1 MKKFSKVLAA
11 GLSGAMIVT
20 SLVGC
25 GGQKAT
31 DTVTAPAEVVTEQ
44 APEAEKP
51 AESITL
57 RTVSMFGG
65 TDPMTNIY
73 GSSIEEF
80 MKSNATV
87 KVEDESATSDE
98 QWKSK
103 VLIDFA
109 AGNEPDVIFFFTDV
123 NAKPLVEQNKVV
135 SLEEIKSVYPEYA
148 SNITEAAMA
157 SAKYAGDG
165 KNYAVPVRGY
175 YEGIFCNKTLFDKYS
190 LELPTTW
197 ENLEK
202 AIKTFKEND
211 VTPFAA
217 ALGHVPHY
225 FIEHFIL
232 AEGGVADHSNQDV
245 AAVKETWVKA
255 LTNFKTFADMGAFP
269 IDTATSK
276 HELQQQAFNDGKA
289 GMFFD
294 GNWVIEGITDKD
306 NTVIVPMPGTGNGKK
321 DPSDLIA
328 GFSSGYYITKK
339 AWDDPAKRDAAVKF
353 VEHMTTT
360 DLIKQFVVAASGGA
374 PAADIGAVEGLN
386 KLAAAGAKMAGE
398 AKQCDSAID
407 GWLSKAAWDY
417 LLGKVPVIA
426 IGKEDAAAVV
436 DKIIEIQNSNK

>member
-1 MKKFSKVLAA
+1 M
-11 GLSGAMIVT
+11 
-20 SLVGC
+20 
-25 GGQKAT
+25 
-31 DTVTAPAEVVTEQ
+31 
-44 APEAEKP
+44 
-51 AESITL
+51 
-57 RTVSMFGG
+57 
-65 TDPMTNIY
+65 
-73 GSSIEEF
+73 
-80 MKSNATV
+80 
-87 KVEDESATSDE
+87 
-98 QWKSK
+98 
-103 VLIDFA
+103 
-109 AGNEPDVIFFFTDV
+109 
-123 NAKPLVEQNKVV
+123 
-135 SLEEIKSVYPEYA
+135 
-148 SNITEAAMA
+148 
-157 SAKYAGDG
+157 G
-165 KNYAVPVRGY
+165 KG
-175 YEGIFCNKTLFDKYS
+175 
-190 LELPTTW
+190 
-197 ENLEK
+197 
-202 AIKTFKEND
+202 
-211 VTPFAA
+211 
-217 ALGHVPHY
+217 
-225 FIEHFIL
+225 
-232 AEGGVADHSNQDV
+232 
-245 AAVKETWVKA
+245 
-255 LTNFKTFADMGAFP
+255 TNFKTFADMGAFP